1 MTNPLDWEDIVW
13 DDPAGGQVR
22 LYGQI
27 PTMITPNSLRP
38 RYSYDAVGFIEPSDI
53 IEYWEDLTA
62 LEKESPGISLE
73 AAKFGATAWSRF
85 IRDLMQL
92 SDLTAGRFPDPEPV
106 RIHKAAKRNDKPQYF
121 LEPDLDDEQWADLL
135 IEGSRS
141 QSTPIQLL
149 RAVFTSR
156 RWNRSL
162 KRNIKIARPHP
173 KGESSDYSTASVLAA
188 TWWQMEE
195 SSMSKDVAKRRDQRI
210 VSRMK
215 GALQDLR
222 NQGIESPVLLVPMLQ
237 PRRLEILNHL
247 KSEIKLEECS
257 CYSGNSDSMEEE

>member
-27 PTMITPNSLRP
+27 PTTITPNSLRP
-38 RYSYDAVGFIEPSDI
+38 RYSYDAVAFIEPSDI
-53 IEYWEDLTA
+53 IEEWNNQSAD
-62 LEKESPGISLE
+62 EKDSPGINLE
-73 AAKFGATAWSRF
+73 AEKFGDSTKALF
-85 IRDLMQL
+85 IKDLLQL
-92 SDLTAGRFPDPEPV
+92 SDLSAGRYPDPEPV
-106 RIHKAAKRNDKPQYF
+106 RIHKAAKRNEIPQYF
-121 LEPDLDDEQWADLL
+121 LEPDLDDEQWAELVID
-135 IEGSRS
+135 IAKFKSSPR
-141 QSTPIQLL
+141 QLL
-149 RAVFTSR
+149 KAVFTSI

-162 KRNIKIARPHP
+162 RRNIKIARPHP

-188 TWWQMEE
+188 TYWMMLE
-195 SSMSKDVAKRRDQRI
+195 STVSHSLINRRDERI
-210 VSRMK
+210 VARMK

-222 NQGIESPVLLVPMLQ
+222 NQGLESPVLLVPMLQ

-257 CYSGNSDSMEEE
+257 CYSGNSGSTEEE

>member
-27 PTMITPNSLRP
+27 PTTITPNSLRP
-38 RYSYDAVGFIEPSDI
+38 RYSYDAVAFIEPSDI
-53 IEYWEDLTA
+53 VEYWDDLTA

-73 AAKFGATAWSRF
+73 AVKFGATAKSRF
-85 IRDLMQL
+85 IRDLIQL
-92 SDLTAGRFPDPEPV
+92 SDLSAGRFPDPEPV
-106 RIHKAAKRNDKPQYF
+106 RIHKSAKRNEIPQYF
-121 LEPDLDDEQWADLL
+121 LEPDLDDEQWAEL
-135 IEGSRS
+135 IIEKAKFESSPR
-141 QSTPIQLL
+141 QLL
-149 RAVFTSR
+149 KAVFNSR

-188 TWWQMEE
+188 TWWNMER
-195 SSMSKDVAKRRDQRI
+195 SSISKDIAKSMDERI
-210 VSRMK
+210 VARMK

-222 NQGIESPVLLVPMLQ
+222 NQGIDNPVLLVPMLQ